1 MNRAEKAWIQGEKI
15 KLQPETERNK
25 RGRNKIRKK
34 RKRKRKSGRSAG
46 KSSRRMLR
54 NLPEQI

>member
-25 RGRNKIRKK
+25 RGKK
-34 RKRKRKSGRSAG
+34 KEKK
-46 KSSRRMLR
+46 
-54 NLPEQI
+54 EEEFDDEC